1 MANYLYDLSQLFHGY
16 YANEKIIKDQI
27 NYSQVYLIAAVQKVL
42 KCGLGVLNIEA
53 PKEM

>member
-1 MANYLYDLSQLFHGY
+1 MQVFFVDRAQLFHGY
-16 YANEKIIKDQI
+16 YANEKIIKNQI